1 MGPTPAKLNTILG
14 NQYNFIQF
22 DPNFTTSSI
31 KTMEGKEIAIIFW
44 DMETV
49 LKFH

>member
-1 MGPTPAKLNTILG
+1 MGPTLAKLNTILG

-22 DPNFTTSSI
+22 DMNFTTGSI
-31 KTMEGKEIAIIFW
+31 KTAEGKEIAIVFW

-49 LKFH
+49 PKFN